1 MMTENKFVVWSNFDL
16 DIEDGW
22 REAYEEF
29 LEING
34 LDLDPADEDAI
45 YQYML
50 ETNANYLDDERMNLN
65 VKLSQPIVAIADLG
79 LWNGRRMG
87 YQEVGSNNIKDCL
100 ASYRSCDYHEWY
112 VDRDGDLRCRAAHH
126 DGTNYVLYRA
136 YRDDVTEEQIDEFLD
151 KVYEGT
157 ATQDDI
163 EAVTRRIGDEVA
175 KVYGWDLD
183 ALLIDLSPYID
194 KGFDKEQFA
203 QIKGALQFYR
213 LAEEQVALFA
223 RPEFSAP
230 QMAQIIYGLSSGL
243 PMEPYVKPEYSWQEL
258 LEIRQ
263 KLSEEKQNGA
273 ALDDK
278 LSDALE
284 RAGDIK
290 GDSDK
295 GEYGLD

>member
-1 MMTENKFVVWSNFDL
+1 MTDNRFVVWSNFGL

-22 REAYEEF
+22 REAYAEF

-34 LDLDPADEDAI
+34 LDLDPSDEYAI
-45 YQYML
+45 YQYMQ
-50 ETNANYLDDERMNLN
+50 ETNASYLDDERMNLD
-65 VKLSQPIVAIADLG
+65 VKLSGNIVAIADLG

-87 YQEVGSNNIKDCL
+87 YQEIGSNNIRDCL
-100 ASYRSCDYHEWY
+100 TPYHSCDYHEWY
-112 VDRDGDLRCRAAHH
+112 VDREGDLRCRAAHH

-136 YRDDVTEEQIDEFLD
+136 YRDDVTEEQIEEFLD
-151 KVYEGT
+151 KVYDGK

-183 ALLIDLSPYID
+183 ALLIDLSPYKD

-203 QIKGALQFYR
+203 QIKGALQFYK
-213 LAEEQVALFA
+213 LTEEQVALFA

-230 QMAQIIYGLSSGL
+230 QMAQLIYGLSAGL
-243 PMEPYVKPEYSWQEL
+243 PMEPYAKPEYSWQEL
-258 LEIRQ
+258 LEIRK
-263 KLSEEKQNGA
+263 KLAEEKQKGV

-278 LSDALE
+278 LSDAQG
-284 RAGDIK
+284 RAGSIK
-290 GDSDK
+290 EGAAKD
-295 GEYGLD
+295 EYGLE